1 MKASRRN
8 KSQDNPFAH
17 LEEGK
22 TIAHPGARD
31 KTSRKT
37 PVDIAFA
44 IKFALTRGPRAVAK
58 FRGSQQRILR
68 AISKSLSPGNTWI
81 LTHADCPTHVRDTN
95 PNVHVLL
102 LCAFADST
110 RTDFNLGRDFL
121 YGFQL
126 TGVVESSM
134 MHREIPRP
142 EPIAF
147 ATACHELEKSAWPS
161 LIALA
166 KSITDNH
173 HHTPPLD
180 RAELVTVTDSQVK
193 DGKLAGPFTQHE
205 LFQRLYDRDPLPK
218 KLPDG
223 SVRAPVCS
231 LRFGVRQGLKLRPCE
246 DWQSNHQN
254 ECTSLGETI
263 APISLDEP
271 ALLAEEI
278 MAKATELGVSPPH
291 LSIAMDDV
299 QGGYDNLPAD
309 KEYVMCLWHE
319 PSSSVKFY
327 VSKVLMFGS
336 TASVTHF

>member
-22 TIAHPGARD
+22 TISHPGASD

-37 PVDIAFA
+37 PADIAFA
-44 IKFALTRGPRAVAK
+44 INFAFTRGPRAVAK
-58 FRGSQQRILR
+58 FRGSKQRILR
-68 AISKSLSPGNTWI
+68 VISKSLSPGNTWI
-81 LTHADCPTHVRDTN
+81 LTRADRPAHVRATA

-173 HHTPPLD
+173 HTTP
-180 RAELVTVTDSQVK
+180 
-193 DGKLAGPFTQHE
+193 
-205 LFQRLYDRDPLPK
+205 
-218 KLPDG
+218 
-223 SVRAPVCS
+223 
-231 LRFGVRQGLKLRPCE
+231 
-246 DWQSNHQN
+246 
-254 ECTSLGETI
+254 
-263 APISLDEP
+263 
-271 ALLAEEI
+271 
-278 MAKATELGVSPPH
+278 
-291 LSIAMDDV
+291 
-299 QGGYDNLPAD
+299 
-309 KEYVMCLWHE
+309 
-319 PSSSVKFY
+319 
-327 VSKVLMFGS
+327 
-336 TASVTHF
+336 